1 MEKFLLVINTTVQNK
16 IFVALARGD
25 KFYNQASERSKNR
38 SFYFRASAD
47 NIGFKTLYKKSI
59 STAKS
64 DKLLLLIDKIL
75 KNGKVEPKGL
85 GGIIVVA
92 GPGSFTAVRQGV
104 VAANALGFFLK
115 VPVVS
120 LRGDEFVG
128 DRDLL
133 KIGYEK
139 MKKAKVGELAL
150 PFYGHEPNITM
161 PKPKL

>member
-1 MEKFLLVINTTVQNK
+1 MGKILLVINTTVQNK

-25 KFYNQASERSKNR
+25 KFYKKN
-38 SFYFRASAD
+38 
-47 NIGFKTLYKKSI
+47 I

-75 KNGKVEPKGL
+75 KNGKVGSGGL
-85 GGIIVVA
+85 GGIIVAV

-104 VAANALGFFLK
+104 VAANTLGFFLK
-115 VPVVS
+115 IPVAGVA
-120 LRGDEFVG
+120 GDEFIE

-139 MKKAKVGELAL
+139 IKKKKIGEMVL
-150 PFYGHEPNITM
+150 PFYGREPNITM